1 MYGWNTPSTMPTS
14 SPETSSQPR
23 TVIMFAVMEGHG
35 ITASDM
41 RMGTPGLLLSS
52 DDPEVLM
59 ATIRNMGRGIMPDSG
74 EIARRVT
81 LHVTEPQLAQAPA
94 GPVTD
99 LSPRE
104 KEVLNALVEGLS
116 YKMIAARLSIS
127 FETVRSHIKRIYE
140 KLRVHN
146 NTEAVAKALKIG
158 LVA

>member
-1 MYGWNTPSTMPTS
+1 M
-14 SPETSSQPR
+14 
-23 TVIMFAVMEGHG
+23 IMFAVMEGHG
-35 ITASDM
+35 ITTEDM
-41 RMGTPGLLLSS
+41 RAGTPGILLSS

-59 ATIRNMGRGIMPDSG
+59 NAIREMGRGNMPASG
-74 EIARRVT
+74 EIARRVM
-81 LHVTEPQLAQAPA
+81 LHVTDPKMEQQPPV
-94 GPVTD
+94 PVTD

>member
-1 MYGWNTPSTMPTS
+1 MLSGTEIHS
-14 SPETSSQPR
+14 SR
-23 TVIMFAVMEGHG
+23 TVIMFAVMEGDT
-35 ITASDM
+35 ITTDDM
-41 RMGTPGLLLSS
+41 RSGTPGILLSS
-52 DDPEVLM
+52 HDPEVLM
-59 ATIRNMGRGIMPDSG
+59 EAIREMGRGNMPSSS
-74 EIARRVT
+74 EIARRVM
-81 LHVTEPQLAQAPA
+81 LHVTDPVAEQRTAV
-94 GPVTD
+94 PVTD

>member
-1 MYGWNTPSTMPTS
+1 MHASASETGPS
-14 SPETSSQPR
+14 R
-23 TVIMFAVMEGHG
+23 TVIMFAVMEGQS
-35 ITASDM
+35 ITADDM
-41 RMGTPGLLLSS
+41 RLGTPGLLLSS
-52 DDPEVLM
+52 NDPEVLM
-59 ATIRNMGRGIMPDSG
+59 AAIRDMGRGIMPSSS
-74 EIARRVT
+74 EVARRVM
-81 LHVTEPQLAQAPA
+81 LHVTEPQLAHTPA
-94 GPVTD
+94 VPVTE

>member
-1 MYGWNTPSTMPTS
+1 MPIDHPATSTL
-14 SPETSSQPR
+14 PR
-23 TVIMFAVMEGHG
+23 TLIMFAVMEGHG
-35 ITASDM
+35 ITADDM
-41 RMGTPGLLLSS
+41 RQGTPGILLSS

-59 ATIRNMGRGIMPDSG
+59 QAIRDMGRGHMPSSSD
-74 EIARRVT
+74 IARRVV
-81 LHVTEPQLAQAPA
+81 LQVSDPVVEQRAAMLVTE
-94 GPVTD
+94 